1 MLTERRKIWDFGKQQ
16 EELRNLLLVTQCHKL
31 QMLMREDQERKE
43 FREQADQ
50 YRKCARKVNNINS
63 MSDLFDSE
71 NSNDDM
77 A

>member
-1 MLTERRKIWDFGKQQ
+1 MGFWETAGGVAKFVVSNAMSQAADVNARRSRDKRYSS
-16 EELRNLLLVTQCHKL
+16 E
-31 QMLMREDQERKE
+31 ERKE

-71 NSNDDM
+71 NSNGDM

>member
-1 MLTERRKIWDFGKQQ
+1 MGFWETAGGVAKFVVSNAMSQAADVSARKSRDKRYSS
-16 EELRNLLLVTQCHKL
+16 E
-31 QMLMREDQERKE
+31 ERKE

-50 YRKCARKVNNINS
+50 YRECGRKVNNADSI
-63 MSDLFDSE
+63 SDLFDLE